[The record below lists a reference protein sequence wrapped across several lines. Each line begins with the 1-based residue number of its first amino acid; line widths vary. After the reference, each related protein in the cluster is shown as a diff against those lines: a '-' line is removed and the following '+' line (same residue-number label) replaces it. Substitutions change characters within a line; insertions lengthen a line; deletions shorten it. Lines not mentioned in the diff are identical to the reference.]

1 MTSLHF
7 TIKRVDGINLNLLWG
22 FIYTIHKNQ
31 MEDTELEQ
39 PQQQIMQT
47 LVYEMKDSSADGTW
61 VLICHSDDDL
71 QISQH
76 NSRKS
81 YIDAP
86 RTSLNLHLEECFS
99 NIVIGFILQ
108 TIIYK
113 RRTNHKRPLLLAY
126 PPSFRPRNTWST
138 PQTRQT
144 LSRQIEKKENDDITS
159 NHTIIFL
166 SHQVPSQLYNICEYG
181 SRTYR

>member
-1 MTSLHF
+1 
-7 TIKRVDGINLNLLWG
+7 
-22 FIYTIHKNQ
+22 
-31 MEDTELEQ
+31 
-39 PQQQIMQT
+39 MQT
-47 LVYEMKDSSADGTW
+47 LVYEMKDSSADGKW

-81 YIDAP
+81 YTDAP

-99 NIVIGFILQ
+99 DIVISFILQ

-113 RRTNHKRPLLLAY
+113 RWTNHKRPLLLAY

-138 PQTRQT
+138 PQTPQT
-144 LSRQIEKKENDDITS
+144 LSREIEKKREWWYY
-159 NHTIIFL
+159 L
-166 SHQVPSQLYNICEYG
+166 KSHQHRSVPSG
-181 SRTYR
+181 SLTILQHLQIWQQNLPVGLVGRHLQDLLASLDSP